1 MTMSQDKEIKR
12 HYPKFTRREFG
23 VLVGAFSFTLMTA
36 TGKIM
41 ASKLSQSNL
50 LTLEESLQNALR
62 AIGSDVT
69 MAAADNFARSVVSSS
84 ILNLHLRNAR
94 ITASDVKIIANA
106 LDKTPSSE
114 LARLGSFSLS
124 YNTIGDQ
131 GAMTLANALPKTLT
145 ELGLVGCSIGD
156 QGGKEILEWAKITSG
171 LRLICIEENNIS
183 EELRNQFRS
192 LKGMSVFV

>member
-1 MTMSQDKEIKR
+1 MSQDREIKR
-12 HYPKFTRREFG
+12 YYPKFTRREFG
-23 VLVGAFSFTLMTA
+23 VFVGTFSLTFLTA
-36 TGKIM
+36 TEKTM

-62 AIGSDVT
+62 VIGSDVT
-69 MAAADNFARSVVSSS
+69 MAAADNFASSVVSSS

-156 QGGKEILEWAKITSG
+156 QGGKEILEWAKNASG

>member
-1 MTMSQDKEIKR
+1 MSQDKEIKR

>member
-1 MTMSQDKEIKR
+1 MSQDREIKR
-12 HYPKFTRREFG
+12 YYPKFTRREFG
-23 VLVGAFSFTLMTA
+23 VFVGTFSLTFLTA
-36 TGKIM
+36 TGKTI
-41 ASKLSQSNL
+41 ASKSSQSNL
-50 LTLEESLQNALR
+50 LTLEEILQNALL

-69 MAAADNFARSVVSSS
+69 MAAADSFASSVVSSS

-124 YNTIGDQ
+124 YNTIGDE
-131 GAMTLANALPKTLT
+131 GARTLANVLPNTLT

-156 QGGKEILEWAKITSG
+156 QGDQIIFEWAKYMGG
-171 LRLICIEENNIS
+171 LRMICIDDNILS
-183 EELRNQFRS
+183 EELRNKFRG

>member
-1 MTMSQDKEIKR
+1 MT
-12 HYPKFTRREFG
+12 
-23 VLVGAFSFTLMTA
+23 
-36 TGKIM
+36 
-41 ASKLSQSNL
+41 
-50 LTLEESLQNALR
+50 
-62 AIGSDVT
+62 
-69 MAAADNFARSVVSSS
+69 AADNFASSVVSSS

-114 LARLGSFSLS
+114 LVRLGSFSLS

-156 QGGKEILEWAKITSG
+156 QGGKAILEWAKYAGG
-171 LRLICIEENNIS
+171 LRMICIENNIIS
-183 EELRNQFRS
+183 KELRN
-192 LKGMSVFV
+192 

>member
-1 MTMSQDKEIKR
+1 MSQDREIKR

-23 VLVGAFSFTLMTA
+23 AFLGAFFLTLITA
-36 TGKIM
+36 TGKTM

-50 LTLEESLQNALR
+50 LTLEASLQKALR

-69 MAAADNFARSVVSSS
+69 MAAADNFASSAVSSS

-94 ITASDVKIIANA
+94 ITAGDVKIIANA

-114 LARLGSFSLS
+114 LARLASFSLS
-124 YNTIGDQ
+124 YNNIGDQ
-131 GAMTLANALPKTLT
+131 GAMTLAKVLPKTLT
-145 ELGLVGCSIGD
+145 EIGLVGCSIGD
-156 QGGKEILEWAKITSG
+156 QGGKEILEWAKYAGG

-183 EELRNQFRS
+183 EELRNQFRG

>member
-1 MTMSQDKEIKR
+1 
-12 HYPKFTRREFG
+12 
-23 VLVGAFSFTLMTA
+23 
-36 TGKIM
+36 
-41 ASKLSQSNL
+41 
-50 LTLEESLQNALR
+50 
-62 AIGSDVT
+62 
-69 MAAADNFARSVVSSS
+69 MAAADNFAISVVSSS

-106 LDKTPSSE
+106 MDKTPYSE
-114 LARLGSFSLS
+114 LAKLGSFSLS

-156 QGGKEILEWAKITSG
+156 QGGKEILEWAKYASG
-171 LRLICIEENNIS
+171 LRMICIEDNIIS
-183 EELRNQFRS
+183 EELHKQFRG

>member
-106 LDKTPSSE
+106 MDKTPSSE

>member
-1 MTMSQDKEIKR
+1 MSQDREIKR
-12 HYPKFTRREFG
+12 YYPKFTRREFG
-23 VLVGAFSFTLMTA
+23 GLVGAFSLTLMTS
-36 TGKIM
+36 TGKTM

-145 ELGLVGCSIGD
+145 ELGLVECSIGD
-156 QGGKEILEWAKITSG
+156 QGGKEILEWAKYAGG
-171 LRLICIEENNIS
+171 LRMICIEDNIIS
-183 EELRNQFRS
+183 EELRNQFRG

>member
-1 MTMSQDKEIKR
+1 MSQDREIKR
-12 HYPKFTRREFG
+12 YYPKFTRREFG
-23 VLVGAFSFTLMTA
+23 VFVGTFSLTFLTA
-36 TGKIM
+36 TGKTI

-131 GAMTLANALPKTLT
+131 CTMTLANALPKTLT
-145 ELGLVGCSIGD
+145 ELGLFGCSID
-156 QGGKEILEWAKITSG
+156 HQVGKQILEWVKYVG
-171 LRLICIEENNIS
+171 RLRMICIEDNIIS
-183 EELRNQFRS
+183 EELRNQFC
-192 LKGMSVFV
+192 G

>member
-1 MTMSQDKEIKR
+1 MSQDREIKR

-23 VLVGAFSFTLMTA
+23 ALLGVFSLTLITA
-36 TGKIM
+36 TGKTM

-50 LTLEESLQNALR
+50 LTLEASLQKALR

-69 MAAADNFARSVVSSS
+69 MAAADNFAISAVSSS

-94 ITASDVKIIANA
+94 ITAGDVKIIANA

-124 YNTIGDQ
+124 YNNIGDQ
-131 GAMTLANALPKTLT
+131 GAMTLANVLPKTLT
-145 ELGLVGCSIGD
+145 EIGLVGCSIGD
-156 QGGKEILEWAKITSG
+156 QGGGAILEWAKYANG
-171 LRLICIEENNIS
+171 LRMICIEDNS
-183 EELRNQFRS
+183 MSAQMRKQFGSLR
-192 LKGMSVFV
+192 GMSVFV

>member
-1 MTMSQDKEIKR
+1 MSQDREIKR

-23 VLVGAFSFTLMTA
+23 ALLGAFSLTLITA
-36 TGKIM
+36 TGKTM

-50 LTLEESLQNALR
+50 LTLEASLQKALR

-69 MAAADNFARSVVSSS
+69 MAAADNFASSAVSSS

-94 ITASDVKIIANA
+94 ITAGDVKIIANA
-106 LDKTPSSE
+106 MDKTPSSE

-124 YNTIGDQ
+124 YNNIGDQ

-156 QGGKEILEWAKITSG
+156 QGGKEILEWAKYAGG

-183 EELRNQFRS
+183 EELRNQFRG